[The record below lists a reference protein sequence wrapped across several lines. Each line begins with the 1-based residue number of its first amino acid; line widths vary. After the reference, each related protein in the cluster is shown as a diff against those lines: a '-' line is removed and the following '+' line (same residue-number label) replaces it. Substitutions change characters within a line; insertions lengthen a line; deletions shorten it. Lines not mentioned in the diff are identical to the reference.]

1 VTVSLRGR
9 LLVGVLALVS
19 AALVVAALAIYAE
32 QRSFLYGH
40 LDQRVVAAAAP
51 ISYSLGVDAR
61 LLNRPSDDWDRP
73 IVGRSAHSPLNKG
86 LATFLPAGTYGALV
100 DSGGSVLRGPIT
112 ATYGGVDRD
121 LPAPKFPAKVHV
133 TKPGDSPR
141 LFTVPSVRGNGLRYR
156 VAALGL
162 QSGGTILVAV
172 PLREVDQTLDRLVV
186 VEAIVVA
193 SMIIVLVGLGWV
205 VIRVALR
212 PLDQMGRVATA
223 IADGDLSRRVRPSTP
238 RTEVGRLGLS
248 LNRMLVRIE
257 EAFADRAR
265 SEERRKQFL
274 SDASHELRTPLA
286 SIRGYAE
293 LFRLGPAQ
301 DPETLARAMARI
313 ESEAT
318 RMGVLVEDLLALARL
333 DELPEARRVAVDLA
347 ELAAQAAVDARVTAP
362 DRTITLVTEG
372 PSEVLGD
379 PDALRQ
385 VLGNLMGNAM
395 IHTPVG
401 TPVELVVRRERD
413 EVVVEVRDHGTGL
426 PDAAEERVFERFW
439 RADGGRARG
448 RGGSGLGLSIVKE
461 IVRSHHG
468 TVRAVSRPGEG
479 ATFIVRLPAAPAP
492 TEPPTRKVDAP
503 DVARSMSGQIAG

>member
-9 LLVGVLALVS
+9 LLIGVLALVS
-19 AALVVAALAIYAE
+19 AALIVAALAIYAE
-32 QRSFLYGH
+32 QRSFLYSR

-51 ISYSLGVDAR
+51 ISYALGVDAR
-61 LLNRPSDDWDRP
+61 LLNRPTDDWDRP
-73 IVGRSAHSPLNKG
+73 VVRRPVRSPLGKG
-86 LATFLPAGTYGALV
+86 LQGFLPAGTWGALV
-100 DSGGSVLRGPIT
+100 GPGGSVLRGPVT
-112 ATYGGVDRD
+112 ATLGDRD
-121 LPAPKFPAKVHV
+121 LPAPRFPAKVHV

-141 LFTVPSVRGNGLRYR
+141 LFTVASVRGSGLRYR

-162 QSGGTILVAV
+162 QSGVGTILVAL
-172 PLREVDQTLDRLVV
+172 PLREVDQTLDELVL

-193 SMIIVLVGLGWV
+193 SVIIVLVGLGWI

-223 IADGDLSRRVRPSTP
+223 IAGGDLSRRVSPSTP

-257 EAFADRAR
+257 EAFADGAR

-301 DPETLARAMARI
+301 DPEALERAMARI

-333 DELPEARRVAVDLA
+333 DELPEARRVPVDLG
-347 ELAAQAAVDARVTAP
+347 ELATQAAIDARVTAP
-362 DRTITLVTEG
+362 DRTITLEAEG
-372 PSEVLGD
+372 PLEVLGD
-379 PDALRQ
+379 PDALRR
-385 VLGNLMGNAM
+385 VLCNLMANAV
-395 IHTPVG
+395 IHTPAG
-401 TPVELVVRRERD
+401 TPVELRAFRD
-413 EVVVEVRDHGTGL
+413 GDDVVVEVRDHGPGL
-426 PDAAEERVFERFW
+426 PGGAEERAFERFW
-439 RADGGRARG
+439 RADGGRTRG
-448 RGGSGLGLSIVKE
+448 PAGSGLGLSIVKE

-468 TVRAVSRPGEG
+468 IARAERRPGEG
-479 ATFIVRLPAAPAP
+479 ARFIVRLPGTRLRPEAP
-492 TEPPTRKVDAP
+492 TRDA
-503 DVARSMSGQIAG
+503 DAARALSAELS